1 MFCFFILKGG
11 RRGLGIKEKQIFVV
25 KDKTDKKE
33 KSDKD
38 KLNLEGRG
46 LSIDV
51 TRKAWS
57 WLQEGFLKPKS
68 ATLTGS
74 CLVPPKEAYSTGVGE
89 TPMGEPTTITGRCGI
104 INNNQDVEGHP
115 CKIFQSY

>member
-1 MFCFFILKGG
+1 M
-11 RRGLGIKEKQIFVV
+11 KEYKQFSISV
-25 KDKTDKKE
+25 KEKTDKKE

-38 KLNLEGRG
+38 KLNLEGSG
-46 LSIDV
+46 LSIDL

-57 WLQEGFLKPKS
+57 WMQDGFLLQKS

-74 CLVPPKEAYSTGVGE
+74 CLVPPQEAYNTSTGEIPV
-89 TPMGEPTTITGRCGI
+89 GEPTAITGRCGI
-104 INNNQDVEGHP
+104 NKINQDVEGHP